1 METVRLLWK
10 TPAKERSTSLWSEVG
25 DGVDYYFVYGPA
37 LDRVVAGYRR
47 LTGEAPMMP
56 RWAFGLWQS
65 RQRYETQQQS
75 LDVVDGFRSRRHP
88 LRQHRA
94 GLVLL
99 AGERVGLAPLRPRAL
114 PRSRRLGARDPRA
127 HTRGS

>member
-10 TPAKERSTSLWSEVG
+10 APAKERSTSLWSEVA
-25 DGVDYYFVYGPA
+25 DGVDYWFVYGPS
-37 LDRVVAGYRR
+37 LDRVTAGYRR

-75 LDVVDGFRSRRHP
+75 LDVVDGFA
-88 LRQHRA
+88 RA
-94 GLVLL
+94 GSPSTTSCRTGSTGRR
-99 AGERVGLAPLRPRAL
+99 ARGDRTASTPRAS
-114 PRSRRLGARDPRA
+114 PIPTAGSAPSTSG
-127 HTRGS
+127 TRGS